1 MNTKLIII
9 FDGNCNLCNHSVKYI
24 VKKDMKKKFIY
35 LSNDSDEA
43 KQLLEGFKLNESSKS
58 SIVFIEN
65 NRFFLKSTAVLKIAK
80 HLSGAIKLA
89 SLFII
94 IPRIF
99 RDPIYD
105 LVSKYRHRLFKKPSD
120 CVINSE
126 KNQ

>member
-24 VKKDMKKKFIY
+24 VKKDIKKKFIY
-35 LSNDSDEA
+35 LSNESDEA
-43 KQLLEGFKLNESSKS
+43 KQLLESFKLIESSKS

-65 NRFFLKSTAVLKIAK
+65 NRVFLKSTAVLKIAK

-105 LVSKYRHRLFKKPSD
+105 LVSRYRHRLFKKPPE
-120 CVINSE
+120 CVINSD
-126 KNQ
+126 KIQ